1 MTVDLL
7 SQRLKAAKRELTN
20 LKTAHSRGFGL
31 LKVYKE
37 TIYFSQTELEEGYIY
52 SNASV
57 TIKFSKEFPPNPF
70 VYVLGDISMEYG
82 REPAFV
88 PKTIEFSDGGYT
100 VVIGGE
106 VIYYISERLRL
117 EKITAF
123 STAPIISIGVSA
135 QNE

>member
-20 LKTAHSRGFGL
+20 LKTAHTRGFGL

-82 REPAFV
+82 LEPAFMA
-88 PKTIEFSDGGYT
+88 KTIEFSDGGYT
-100 VVIGGE
+100 VTIGGE
-106 VIYYISERLRL
+106 IIYYISESLRL

-123 STAPIISIGVSA
+123 STAPIISLGVSA
-135 QNE
+135 